1 MNKMF
6 LNKKDRLYTLF
17 TMTVL
22 CILFCTVSYAAQP
35 GDPAL
40 SAALSRVK
48 MLADLTSAEKEAL
61 QSAAKLRRAQAGVC
75 LTRKGAA
82 LDRMFIV
89 LDGEAEVRVNG
100 EFVTAPS
107 GQFLVGEAEYLDQGP
122 VFADVTL
129 IKEADIIEL
138 NNDALTRLMES
149 QPHIGYVIMRE
160 IARIEAKRLR
170 ATTTA
175 GK

>member
-1 MNKMF
+1 M
-6 LNKKDRLYTLF
+6 LHNKKNRVYALVTAA
-17 TMTVL
+17 VL
-22 CILFCTVSYAAQP
+22 CLLPFTLSYAAQT
-35 GDPAL
+35 GGSAL
-40 SAALSRVK
+40 SAALSKVK
-48 MLADLTSAEKEAL
+48 MLADLTSAERNAL
-61 QSAAKLRRAQAGVC
+61 QSAAKLHHAQAGLC

-100 EFVTAPS
+100 EFVTALS
-107 GQFLVGEAEYLDQGP
+107 GQFLVGEAEYLDQAP

-129 IKEADIIEL
+129 VEEADIIEL
-138 NNDALTRLMES
+138 QNDELTRLMES
-149 QPHIGYVIMRE
+149 QPHIGYVIMRG
-160 IARIEAKRLR
+160 IARIEGKRLR

>member
-1 MNKMF
+1 MSH
-6 LNKKDRLYTLF
+6 NKKDRLSALIA
-17 TMTVL
+17 MMML
-22 CILFCTVSYAAQP
+22 CLLICTFSYAGEP

-48 MLADLTSAEKEAL
+48 MFADLTSAEKDAL
-61 QSAAKLRRAQAGVC
+61 QSAARIRHVQAGVC

-82 LDRMFIV
+82 LDRMFII

-100 EFVTAPS
+100 QFVTAQS
-107 GQFLVGEAEYLDQGP
+107 GQFMVGEAEYLDQGP

-129 IKEADIIEL
+129 VKEADIIEL
-138 NNDALTRLMES
+138 VNDELTRLMEH

-160 IARIEAKRLR
+160 IARIEGRRLR